1 MSRLAMFVGLEWG
14 VLGGWS
20 WRAKAALLVAAL
32 AAVAGLGYGF
42 QVRDGL
48 QQLELSVGREA
59 ALKLEIVEKS
69 AQAALS
75 EGYHRQIDALQR
87 RLDTAE
93 RRLQQGDGVARLL
106 EDLSRLGEGVLVEQ
120 FRLLEEVPHPYFIE
134 QPLQL
139 DATGAY
145 PQLKAL
151 FAGLAG
157 LSRIVTLTSL
167 QLVPA
172 EGKAPGQL
180 QVRLLASTYRT
191 GDLSQTLELS
201 ALPVSG
207 EVSASLSH
215 DPFVALEPPES
226 RTLLE
231 RLALGQFEMVGSL
244 YGRQGRVALLRVAGS
259 VHRIQL
265 GDRLGPDH
273 GRVVA
278 ISEHQI
284 ELVEQIFIEGRGW
297 VERPRAL
304 VLKQADRRDGR

>member
-1 MSRLAMFVGLEWG
+1 MFVGLEWG

-20 WRAKAALLVAAL
+20 WRAKTALLVAAL

-48 QQLELSVGREA
+48 LQLELSVGREA

-106 EDLSRLGEGVLVEQ
+106 EDISRLGEGGLVEQ

-191 GDLSQTLELS
+191 GDLSQALELS

-207 EVSASLSH
+207 EVSASLPH
-215 DPFVALEPPES
+215 DPFVAVEPPES
-226 RTLLE
+226 RALLE
-231 RLALGQFEMVGSL
+231 RLALEQFEMVGSL
-244 YGRQGRVALLRVAGS
+244 YGRQGRVALLSAAGS

-304 VLKQADRRDGR
+304 VLKQAGRRDGR